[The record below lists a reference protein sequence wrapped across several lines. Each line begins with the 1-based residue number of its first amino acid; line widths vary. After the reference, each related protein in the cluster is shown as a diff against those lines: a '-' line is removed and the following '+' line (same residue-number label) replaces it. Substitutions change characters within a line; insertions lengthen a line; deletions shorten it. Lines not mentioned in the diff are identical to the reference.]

1 MRDTLAIAVAEKQTE
16 TVEYLL
22 GRADAEPDIFIRSRL
37 YGNEYDHDKPWREWC
52 NALAAAGRNG
62 DIPMLKL
69 LMPRT
74 DRRFAMAAFMTAVAY
89 GQTETVRYML
99 DLGFDPNDTAQEG
112 EGYYSLAANP
122 LCMAVMMNRFDI
134 LDMFVEAGADLD
146 LGYKPGDKEPLV
158 IAVTHGNLEAVKYLV
173 EHGADISGAY
183 IVIGRGEMEMLRYFV
198 EHGMDVNLKNSVGNT
213 ALNLALS
220 RGGVNIVRYLL
231 EQGADIN
238 AQGENGDTPIYRAL
252 KVVNPEFVAL
262 LLARDGIDFSIKN
275 DKGES
280 AMDYLEGLKK
290 RKILG
295 AHRGNVGKIIELA
308 DAYLAAGR
316 AAGAEP
322 GE

>member
-74 DRRFAMAAFMTAVAY
+74 ERHFAMAAFMTAVAY
-89 GQTETVRYML
+89 GRTETVRYMM
-99 DLGFDPNDTAQEG
+99 DLGFDPNDGGQQG
-112 EGYYSLAANP
+112 EAYPSAANP

-134 LDMFVEAGADLD
+134 LDMFVEAGADLN

-158 IAVTHGNLEAVKYLV
+158 IALTHGNLEAVKYLV
-173 EHGADISGAY
+173 EHGAEINGAY
-183 IVIGRGEMEMLRYFV
+183 IVISCGEMEMLRYFV
-198 EHGMDVNLKNSVGNT
+198 EHGMDVNLKTAAGNT
-213 ALNLALS
+213 ALNVALNNGS
-220 RGGVNIVRYLL
+220 VNIVRYLL
-231 EQGADIN
+231 EQGADVN
-238 AQGENGDTPIYRAL
+238 ARGRNGDTPIYRAL

-262 LLARDGIDFSIKN
+262 LLAHDGIDFSIKN

-308 DAYLAAGR
+308 DAYIAAGR